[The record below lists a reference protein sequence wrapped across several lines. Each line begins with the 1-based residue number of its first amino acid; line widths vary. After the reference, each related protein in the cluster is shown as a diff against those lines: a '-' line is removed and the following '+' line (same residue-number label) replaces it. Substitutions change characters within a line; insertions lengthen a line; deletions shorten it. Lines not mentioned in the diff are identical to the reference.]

1 MPIEFSAF
9 GSGKPLVL
17 IAGPCVIESEE
28 HVHRMARAIREVVG
42 EFVFKASFDKANRTS
57 GGTYRGPGLRE
68 GLRILDEGRQAYEHY
83 FVIAGRRDSTTQG
96 A

>member
-1 MPIEFSAF
+1 MPLEFSAF

-28 HVHRMARAIREVVG
+28 HVHRMARGIREAVG

-57 GGTYRGPGLRE
+57 AGAYRGPGLARACASW
-68 GLRILDEGRQAYEHY
+68 RASSPRA
-83 FVIAGRRDSTTQG
+83 SPS
-96 A
+96 